1 MSAVNLKPASATAV
15 GRVGAAP
22 TTVRVHRSSL
32 WRQIW
37 RDRIMLLL
45 IAPGVLYFVLFS
57 YLPLLGNVIAFQ
69 DYLPFLG
76 FQDSPFVGL
85 ANFQDMVS
93 DGAFWQAVLNTIII
107 ALLQIVFYF
116 PAPIALALM
125 LHSLISTRVRSV
137 IQSTV
142 YLPHFISWVIVVS
155 IWQQVLGGT
164 GAFVHV
170 LRALG
175 LPAINVM
182 TEPALFKPLVVLQ
195 LIWKETGWATIIFLA
210 ALLNI
215 ENELYEAAVMDGAG
229 RWQRLWHITIPGIM
243 GVTILLLILRIGTV
257 LTVGGGGAA
266 GGFEQILLQR
276 NAVGPGAGEILDTY
290 VYFKGIVGGQ
300 WGITAAAGLI
310 KGILG
315 TLLVIGAN
323 RLARRAGQEGLFAS
337 S

>member
-1 MSAVNLKPASATAV
+1 MSAVNVKQASTAV
-15 GRVGAAP
+15 GRVGAGETP
-22 TTVRVHRSSL
+22 TTARKTSL

-37 RDRIMLLL
+37 RDRIMFLMILPGFVYFLL
-45 IAPGVLYFVLFS
+45 FH
-57 YLPLLGNVIAFQ
+57 YLPLLGNIIAFQ

-76 FQDSPFVGL
+76 FQDSPFVGF
-85 ANFQDMVS
+85 ANFQQMFA
-93 DGAFWQAVLNTIII
+93 DGAFWQAVANTIII
-107 ALLQIVFYF
+107 SLLQIIFYF

-125 LHSLISTRVRSV
+125 LHGLINTHIRRV
-137 IQSTV
+137 IQSVV

-155 IWQQVLGGT
+155 IWQQVLGGS
-164 GAFVHV
+164 GIFVHT
-170 LRALG
+170 LRDLG
-175 LPAINVM
+175 LPTINVM
-182 TEPALFKPLVVLQ
+182 TEPSFFKPLVVLQ
-195 LIWKETGWATIIFLA
+195 LIWKETGWATIIYLA

-215 ENELYEAAVMDGAG
+215 EAALYEAAVMDGAG

-243 GVTILLLILRIGTV
+243 GVTLLLLILRIGAV
-257 LTVGGGGAA
+257 LTVGVGPGA
-266 GGFEQILLQR
+266 FEQILLQR
-276 NAVGPGAGEILDTY
+276 NAVGPAAGEVLDTY

-323 RLARRAGQEGLFAS
+323 RMARRAGQDGLFAS